1 MKKDR
6 RLVLIIIIG
15 FAAVIGLLTWL
26 GKGTV
31 APTLTIKTLKA
42 DTLDTERQLLSI
54 QADSLV
60 GLIKKLQTRNEQI
73 FNYEEEVDALTISSE
88 AEQQKAFNRIF
99 LNGASLSSFAKIQ
112 NTQLNIDTEAYQFSM
127 PIHKYQGVRF
137 VTIPAEV
144 MQSMLLSIE
153 P

>member
-1 MKKDR
+1 M
-6 RLVLIIIIG
+6 VLILIIG
-15 FAAVIGLLTWL
+15 LAAVMGLLSWL

-31 APTLTIKTLKA
+31 APALTTKTLKA
-42 DTLDTERQLLSI
+42 DTLDTERQLLTI
-54 QADSLV
+54 QADSLL
-60 GLIKKLQTRNEQI
+60 GLIKKLQTRNERV
-73 FNYEEEVDALTISSE
+73 FNCEVDGDELTISGE

-99 LNGASLSSFAKIQ
+99 LNDASLSSFAKIQ
-112 NTQLNIDTEAYQFSM
+112 NTQLEINTEAYQFTM
-127 PIHKYQGVRF
+127 PIHTYQGVRF